1 LTARFVQALYVGALG
16 FMMSAMILIFGALWL
31 LTQVQSLAGH
41 EPSVIH
47 IVLEDDDDEEEG
59 EG

>member
-1 LTARFVQALYVGALG
+1 
-16 FMMSAMILIFGALWL
+16 MSAMILIFGALWL